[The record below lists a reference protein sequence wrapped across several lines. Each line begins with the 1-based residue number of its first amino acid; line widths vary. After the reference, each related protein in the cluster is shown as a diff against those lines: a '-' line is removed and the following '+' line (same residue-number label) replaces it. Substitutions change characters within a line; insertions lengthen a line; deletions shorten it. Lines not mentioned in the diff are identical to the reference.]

1 MMKRLSSQE
10 IFIILSAVFVLL
22 FMYATI
28 ILSAPINELTEMTE
42 QADQLNVIE
51 VNKTVNSSF
60 VYLSPSTEDD
70 NE

>member
-1 MMKRLSSQE
+1 MKRLSSQE